1 MKRYSMTHKSVW
13 SFFWKHIKP
22 YKWHYLIMLIAP
34 LYNSIYPIIYNYALK
49 LFLDIIAQPIDS
61 LQVVTIPIAIFI
73 CNEISL
79 SVFWRISH
87 IAGWKSEPYVRTSI
101 ILDSYD
107 YVQYHAYEFFQSN
120 FTGSITSKIKGIRD
134 GYDVFWT
141 EIQRGMLSKLLTA
154 VISVF
159 SLALIYKKIALFLT
173 GWTIV
178 YSFVVYRLSKRLQ
191 KIAYED
197 SNNSHNIIG
206 LISDK
211 ISNISS
217 LLYYTAREQEKE
229 KLDSF
234 LKSEFLPKQLELYRY
249 DVFMRIAE
257 DILYISMFAAI
268 LFYLLYL
275 KIQNILSV
283 GDFAF
288 IFSMTFVISEKI
300 WHFTNDLQKFTRQM
314 GDLKSAFSILQIPQE
329 NLDHP
334 DAELL
339 HTTHPDIQFKNVS
352 FEYEDDEDEETDNFV
367 LKDLS
372 LTIKSGEKVGIVGK
386 SGAGKSTIVKL
397 LLQFFKHSSG
407 EIIIGD
413 QKIDEITQESLRSH
427 IAVIPQDTILFH
439 RSIIDNIR
447 YGRQNATDEEI
458 TEACQKAHIYKSIM
472 KMPKQYET
480 MVGELGVKLSGGQ
493 KQRIAIARAILKNA
507 PILIL
512 DEATSALDSRTESMI
527 QDSLNFFI
535 QDSQKTVI
543 AIAHRL
549 STLKHMDR
557 IIFLADGKI
566 AEEGTHEELLKKE
579 NGLYKKL
586 WEHQKI

>member
-1 MKRYSMTHKSVW
+1 
-13 SFFWKHIKP
+13 
-22 YKWHYLIMLIAP
+22 
-34 LYNSIYPIIYNYALK
+34 
-49 LFLDIIAQPIDS
+49 
-61 LQVVTIPIAIFI
+61 
-73 CNEISL
+73 
-79 SVFWRISH
+79 
-87 IAGWKSEPYVRTSI
+87 
-101 ILDSYD
+101 
-107 YVQYHAYEFFQSN
+107 
-120 FTGSITSKIKGIRD
+120 
-134 GYDVFWT
+134 
-141 EIQRGMLSKLLTA
+141 
-154 VISVF
+154 
-159 SLALIYKKIALFLT
+159 
-173 GWTIV
+173 
-178 YSFVVYRLSKRLQ
+178 
-191 KIAYED
+191 
-197 SNNSHNIIG
+197 
-206 LISDK
+206 
-211 ISNISS
+211 
-217 LLYYTAREQEKE
+217 
-229 KLDSF
+229 
-234 LKSEFLPKQLELYRY
+234 
-249 DVFMRIAE
+249 
-257 DILYISMFAAI
+257 
-268 LFYLLYL
+268 
-275 KIQNILSV
+275 
-283 GDFAF
+283 
-288 IFSMTFVISEKI
+288 
-300 WHFTNDLQKFTRQM
+300 M

-472 KMPKQYET
+472 KMPKQYDT